1 MALKK
6 LGNSISNIAG
16 EIGKTAVNASQKVAS
31 NISKIDKDK
40 INELRDNVTD
50 NAHKLVEKSIFKG

>member
-31 NISKIDKDK
+31 NISKILN
-40 INELRDNVTD
+40 IR
-50 NAHKLVEKSIFKG
+50 